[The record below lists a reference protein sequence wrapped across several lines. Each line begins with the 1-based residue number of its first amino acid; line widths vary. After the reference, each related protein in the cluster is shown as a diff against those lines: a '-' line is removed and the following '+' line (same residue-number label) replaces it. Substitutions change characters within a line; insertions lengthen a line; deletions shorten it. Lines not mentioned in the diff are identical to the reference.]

1 MGGGVWE
8 RLIRSVK
15 RSLRKSI
22 GRSNLTYEQLS
33 TLIVEVEAIINS
45 RPLTYIADDCDGIS
59 GCLSPSHLI
68 NGRRIGTMPNSEHF
82 EVISTHHT
90 LTNKLKHHRHLLY
103 QFTKQ
108 WRRDYLMN
116 LRENHSLSVKKGG
129 RDSVKVGDIV
139 VLKNDTTKRMF
150 WKVAIVSELL
160 LGTDNKIRAAVVKVM
175 DPRGGHN
182 MLRRSIKHLYP
193 IEVRQEEGFQ
203 SRHDDVSSV
212 PQSRQGDVSSI
223 PQADGVSSPRG
234 HNDQN
239 SDLVSDTLTQ
249 RPRRQAAIIGEQIR
263 RNYYY
268 K

>member
-1 MGGGVWE
+1 
-8 RLIRSVK
+8 
-15 RSLRKSI
+15 
-22 GRSNLTYEQLS
+22 
-33 TLIVEVEAIINS
+33 
-45 RPLTYIADDCDGIS
+45 
-59 GCLSPSHLI
+59 
-68 NGRRIGTMPNSEHF
+68 
-82 EVISTHHT
+82 
-90 LTNKLKHHRHLLY
+90 
-103 QFTKQ
+103 
-108 WRRDYLMN
+108 MN

-203 SRHDDVSSV
+203 SCHDDALSIPQSRHDDVSSV
-212 PQSRQGDVSSI
+212 SQSRQGDVSSI
-223 PQADGVSSPRG
+223 PQADGVSSPQG
-234 HNDQN
+234 HNDQK
-239 SDLVSDTLTQ
+239 SDLISDTSTQ
-249 RPRRQAAIIGEQIR
+249 RPRRRAAIIGEQIR